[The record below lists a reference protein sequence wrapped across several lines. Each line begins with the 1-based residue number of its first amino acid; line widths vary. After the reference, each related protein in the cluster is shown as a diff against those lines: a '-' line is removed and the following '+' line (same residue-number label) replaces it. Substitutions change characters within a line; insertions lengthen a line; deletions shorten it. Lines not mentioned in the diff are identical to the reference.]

1 MDLMT
6 PEGGTIVW
14 TIITFVLLSLILYKV
29 GWKPI
34 LSILDE
40 RELRISESLKSADRA
55 REEAEKKADE
65 RENIIEE
72 ARKEAHDIIN
82 AARQSADSVREDI
95 IKQAKVE
102 ADKLI
107 ERAKNEI
114 EMSRDKVM
122 HDMRALAI
130 ELSMEATEK
139 LISKNLSK
147 EDHDAMIRAAMDRME
162 QLN

>member
-6 PEGGTIVW
+6 PESGTIVW
-14 TIITFVLLSLILYKV
+14 TIITFVLLSIILYKI

-34 LSILDE
+34 LAMLEE
-40 RELRISESLKSADRA
+40 REQRIKESLQTAERA

-65 RENIIEE
+65 RQQIIEE
-72 ARKEAHDIIN
+72 ARKEANDIIN
-82 AARQSADSVREDI
+82 AARKSADSVREDI
-95 IKQAKVE
+95 IQTAKAE
-102 ADKLI
+102 SEKMLD
-107 ERAKNEI
+107 RAKNEI

-122 HDMRALAI
+122 HDMRELAI
-130 ELSMEATEK
+130 ELSMQATEK

-147 EDHDAMIRAAMDRME
+147 EDHDAMVRAAMARME